1 MNNIYRKTISDN
13 LASLV
18 QPQRLIRIETMTK
31 LVSCSRTTLYR
42 WVEKGQFPTPKK
54 CGSRTL
60 GWTLSQYEKWL
71 SE

>member
-1 MNNIYRKTISDN
+1 MNKNNRNSMSDQVV
-13 LASLV
+13 SIF
-18 QPQRLIRIETMTK
+18 QPQRLIRIEAMTK
-31 LVSCSRTTLYR
+31 LLNCSRTTLYR
-42 WVEKGQFPTPKK
+42 WVEKGQFPAPKK